1 MESSLQAGE
10 KNLSSFEVPGKIKKL
25 PEEPI
30 GILLGCGTE
39 NFLRA
44 CVSVVVSWHG
54 ILDAFGTWFVGLL
67 PFLVLLPLSLTSS
80 SSLDVE
86 LCDRSSSSS
95 ALITSCKMSAVTPI
109 LSPMESS
116 MFLSKRVFMSK
127 LLPCLAAF
135 LCTAFCSSM
144 SVLFS
149 F

>member
-10 KNLSSFEVPGKIKKL
+10 KNLSSFDVPGKIQKL

-86 LCDRSSSSS
+86 LCDRSSSS
-95 ALITSCKMSAVTPI
+95 
-109 LSPMESS
+109 
-116 MFLSKRVFMSK
+116 
-127 LLPCLAAF
+127 
-135 LCTAFCSSM
+135 
-144 SVLFS
+144 
-149 F
+149 